1 MKTRPDGIS
10 LGMKTRPDE
19 ASLGM
24 KTRPDESFLRMKF
37 KMKTELFFV
46 LPVCFKANALVG
58 RLEVPREPK
67 RYGMTQI
74 GRIDSFPLSE
84 IDTSG
89 SNETKQKVLASIV

>member
-1 MKTRPDGIS
+1 MKTRPHEVS
-10 LGMKTRPDE
+10 LGVKTRPHE
-19 ASLGM
+19 FSLRV
-24 KTRPDESFLRMKF
+24 KTRPHEVSLRMKS

-74 GRIDSFPLSE
+74 GHIDSFPLKS
-84 IDTSG
+84 
-89 SNETKQKVLASIV
+89 VRR